1 MLYHEMQYVV
11 VELQLRSTAT
21 LMKRWRMD
29 VAAKN
34 LGALTVDQNVVE
46 KVPTAVDPKG
56 QGRNVLVTV
65 LQCWEVEKTICKYP
79 HMNTQFLGT

>member
-1 MLYHEMQYVV
+1 VAAPV
-11 VELQLRSTAT
+11 DRDVD
-21 LMKRWRMD
+21 KRWRPV

-34 LGALTVDQNVVE
+34 LVALTIDYYVVE

-56 QGRNVLVTV
+56 QGMNVLLTAVP
-65 LQCWEVEKTICKYP
+65 CWEVEKTICKCP